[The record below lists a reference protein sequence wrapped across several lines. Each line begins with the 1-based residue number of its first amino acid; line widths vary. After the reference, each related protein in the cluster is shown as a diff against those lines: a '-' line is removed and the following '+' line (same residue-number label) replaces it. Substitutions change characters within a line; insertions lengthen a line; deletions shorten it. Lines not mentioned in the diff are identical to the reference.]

1 MIINGYIL
9 ISLLFAFGV
18 ILGNGPPSEDGEHD
32 EIVGSP
38 SQEWRGYYKRE
49 HSLTKPYQSASMDIP
64 YWDIIGST
72 IVSNT
77 EVRLTTDDKS
87 RRGGI
92 FNKMPT
98 HARDWEVHLT
108 FKVTGSTGSLFGDGM
123 AFWYVKEP
131 QLGEVFGFKDYFHGL
146 AVFLDTYSNHNGA
159 HSHKH
164 PYISAMVNNG
174 KLHYDHDRDGTHTQL
189 GGEDTGCSAFF
200 RNQDFDTHLL
210 IRYVGDIL
218 SVYTDVEGEGV
229 WQKCF
234 SVGGVHLPTGYH
246 FGVSAATGDLS
257 DNHDVISIKV
267 FEQEFQRVEKEAEIL
282 TDQIEPRAEIFTA
295 PRDHVK
301 DPKPSKLGWI
311 GTIFLILIAVAFIG
325 VVLIFGVNFWQA
337 RQLKQNKR
345 FY

>member
-1 MIINGYIL
+1 MIINGYSL
-9 ISLLFAFGV
+9 ISLLFISGSIFTH
-18 ILGNGPPSEDGEHD
+18 GPPGDDGTGD
-32 EIVGSP
+32 EIVGTN

-64 YWDIIGST
+64 YWDILGST
-72 IVSNT
+72 VVSNS
-77 EVRLTTDDKS
+77 EIRLTSDEKS
-87 RRGGI
+87 KKGGI
-92 FNKMPT
+92 FNKQPT
-98 HARDWEVHLT
+98 HSRDWEAHIT
-108 FKVTGSTGSLFGDGM
+108 FKVSGSTGSLFGDGM

-131 QLGEVFGFKDYFHGL
+131 QLGDVFGFKDYFHGL
-146 AVFLDTYSNHNGA
+146 GIFLDTYSNHNGA

-174 KLHYDHDRDGTHTQL
+174 QLHYDHDRDGTHTQL
-189 GGEDTGCSAFF
+189 GGEETGCSAFF
-200 RNQDFDTHLL
+200 RNKEFDTHLL
-210 IRYVGDIL
+210 VRYVGDVL
-218 SVYTDVEGEGV
+218 SVYTDVEGEGT

-234 SVGGVHLPTGYH
+234 SVNGVHLPTGYY

-257 DNHDVISIKV
+257 DNHDIISIKV
-267 FEQEFQRVEKEAEIL
+267 FEQEFQRVEKETEVL
-282 TDQIEPRAEIFTA
+282 SDKIEPRADIFTA

-301 DPKPSKLGWI
+301 DPKPSKLGWF